1 MLYGGLVTIPS
12 YTSSGLQVKKSL
24 SRSLGELTTMSRQ
37 DIIEHRK
44 KKFLNIG
51 RDKSLSN
58 NLLSSHEL
66 FSDRVS
72 KIFDVKTKIMSKK
85 IYIIL
90 LIFSLGISSLFIFEL
105 IFR

>member
-1 MLYGGLVTIPS
+1 MKTALLIFYTLNVT
-12 YTSSGLQVKKSL
+12 L
-24 SRSLGELTTMSRQ
+24 SPHPHVDDCLGELTTMSRQ

-58 NLLSSHEL
+58 NVLSSHEL